1 MKLAKRIE
9 RQSDRLK
16 VEQIKILFLVDEIQ
30 KELNALPVGATVG
43 ERGEKLA
50 KAIRKVQIAEKYVVA
65 AYHLLDEV
73 KAGKL

>member
-50 KAIRKVQIAEKYVVA
+50 KAIRKVQIAEKYLSA
-65 AYHLLDEV
+65 AYGLLDEIQ
-73 KAGKL
+73 KGC

>member
-50 KAIRKVQIAEKYVVA
+50 KAIRTAHVAEKYLSA
-65 AYHLLDEV
+65 AYSLLDEIQ
-73 KAGKL
+73 KGC